1 MSKNI
6 QQYLSQPKVSVIIPI
21 YNTAAYLHDTINS
34 IRNQSLKEIE
44 IILLNDG
51 STDDSINII
60 KEYEALDSRIQSHTQ
75 PNQGLSVARNQAMK
89 YATGKYLYFMDSDDY
104 LEPEALETC
113 YIKCERQALDFVFFD
128 ADILN
133 KEKHKNISLNYQRKD
148 CTNPELV
155 YQGPYILKLLID
167 HKAYSPSPCLNFIR
181 REYLTEIQLD
191 FLPGIIHEDQLFT
204 CLLYLQAQR
213 VSSIHKDFF
222 KRRLREDSIMT
233 SKFSMRNMESYFTIT
248 AHLSKFADSHPM
260 FREIIDLYLSRMLN
274 AAVWLSYKIP
284 FKDRLKIARR
294 CLKEYRQYVTTK
306 NLIVLL
312 FKSFL

>member
-1 MSKNI
+1 MDKN
-6 QQYLSQPKVSVIIPI
+6 LVSVIIPL
-21 YNTAAYLHDTINS
+21 YNTEEFVEEAVRS
-34 IRNQSLKEIE
+34 IMCQTLREIE
-44 IILLNDG
+44 IIVINDG
-51 STDDSINII
+51 STDNSLSII
-60 KEYEALDSRIQSHTQ
+60 KRLADEDKRIRIYTQ
-75 PNQGLSVARNQAMK
+75 YNQGPSVTRNKGYEYTQ
-89 YATGKYLYFMDSDDY
+89 GKYVYFMDSDDY

-233 SKFSMRNMESYFTIT
+233 S
-248 AHLSKFADSHPM
+248 
-260 FREIIDLYLSRMLN
+260 
-274 AAVWLSYKIP
+274 
-284 FKDRLKIARR
+284 
-294 CLKEYRQYVTTK
+294 
-306 NLIVLL
+306 
-312 FKSFL
+312 

>member
-1 MSKNI
+1 
-6 QQYLSQPKVSVIIPI
+6 
-21 YNTAAYLHDTINS
+21 
-34 IRNQSLKEIE
+34 
-44 IILLNDG
+44 
-51 STDDSINII
+51 
-60 KEYEALDSRIQSHTQ
+60 
-75 PNQGLSVARNQAMK
+75 
-89 YATGKYLYFMDSDDY
+89 MDSDDY

>member
-1 MSKNI
+1 M
-6 QQYLSQPKVSVIIPI
+6 QLSIIIPVFSVKDYIRKCLESVLSITDLSYEVILVQDI
-21 YNTAAYLHDTINS
+21 YA
-34 IRNQSLKEIE
+34 
-44 IILLNDG
+44 
-51 STDDSINII
+51 DDSLEDISDL
-60 KEYEALDSRIQSHTQ
+60 LDNPFVRIC
-75 PNQGLSVARNQAMK
+75 NQKNAGLSAARNAGLLLAK
-89 YATGKYLYFMDSDDY
+89 GEYVYFMDSDDY